1 MNNGE
6 QEQYAEPGKN
16 GKRKNRGKIVKR
28 TILVAGLALAVYMVY
43 SIVYLFVS
51 PDRNIQQ
58 SIWYR
63 RMLHLSFNHQLRL
76 KIGENLAEVRH
87 GSV

>member
-43 SIVYLFVS
+43 SIAVS
-51 PDRNIQQ
+51 
-58 SIWYR
+58 YT
-63 RMLHLSFNHQLRL
+63 HLTLPT
-76 KIGENLAEVRH
+76 IC
-87 GSV
+87 SV